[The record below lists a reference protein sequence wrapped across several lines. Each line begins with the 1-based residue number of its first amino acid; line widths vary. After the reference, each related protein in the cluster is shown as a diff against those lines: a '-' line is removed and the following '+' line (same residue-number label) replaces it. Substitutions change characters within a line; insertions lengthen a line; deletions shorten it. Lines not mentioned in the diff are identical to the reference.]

1 LISFLLLGVGFAFS
15 LTAFLVE
22 ALGFVFGFLIA
33 FFANFS
39 ATSRFCVLDKLSRA
53 IEIYM
58 LAWANLL
65 NLETAKDGEK
75 GYSLAVR

>member
-15 LTAFLVE
+15 LTGFLVE
-22 ALGFVFGFLIA
+22 ALGFVFGFLTA

-39 ATSRFCVLDKLSRA
+39 ATSRFCVLDKLPV
-53 IEIYM
+53 
-58 LAWANLL
+58 LL
-65 NLETAKDGEK
+65 HLYVSVGKSAKLETAKDGEK